1 MNLSETY
8 LFVGDWFVVGFKMEE
23 FGVAP
28 TDNLD
33 SRPAAAGVGSF
44 PFAIVSNI
52 TLFFLAWSDPPGR
65 PGRNPL
71 LPFIDVIVL
80 TIKRKCLIRY

>member
-1 MNLSETY
+1 MSLNLSETY

-44 PFAIVSNI
+44 PFAIVS
-52 TLFFLAWSDPPGR
+52 
-65 PGRNPL
+65 
-71 LPFIDVIVL
+71 
-80 TIKRKCLIRY
+80 K